1 MAVAQKLD
9 LLEPKGNPEW
19 VKTLSKATEES
30 YIESDMGRKRDGLY
44 TILIRRLQQL
54 DETCNKEII
63 PFYLVFGKLCRNFS
77 ISKKE
82 CWDILFLLRDV
93 GIIEIVPFHGIKILK
108 QEKN

>member
-9 LLEPKGNPEW
+9 LLEQKDNPEW
-19 VKTLSKATEES
+19 VKVLSKATEEP
-30 YIESDMGRKRDGLY
+30 YVESNYGKRRDGLY
-44 TILIRRLQQL
+44 TILIKRLQQL
-54 DETCNKEII
+54 DESCNKEII

-93 GIIEIVPFHGIKILK
+93 GIIDIVPFHGIKILK
-108 QEKN
+108 QN

>member
-9 LLEPKGNPEW
+9 LLEQKDNPEW
-19 VKTLSKATEES
+19 VKALTKATEEPYLENS
-30 YIESDMGRKRDGLY
+30 NRRREGLY
-44 TILIRRLQQL
+44 TILIKRLQQL
-54 DETCNKEII
+54 DESCNKEII

-93 GIIEIVPFHGIKILK
+93 GIIEIVPFHGIKIVK
-108 QEKN
+108 